1 VLLAEC
7 FGWLSALLEN
17 HMPTN
22 RPRSSK
28 SSTRRPRSEDV
39 QSFDFEDTS
48 DLNDFGAG
56 LADDAPA
63 PKTTRKRETARKSE
77 PEPEPEAPRT
87 RRAAAKSAEPESP
100 PAAEEGGTRRRRT
113 ITGKRVS
120 ISPSEESLSAAQSDR
135 DADRSEEAPR
145 REAPRARAADD
156 FDRSSEGAYDRD
168 DRFVEGAD
176 NGDARDEEG
185 GDEGGPRRRRRRRRG
200 RGGRD
205 GDTVGNP
212 RTPAPGR
219 GPQQGRGP
227 HQGRGSQSG
236 RGSSDRGGQGG
247 NRFGGRA
254 PQQSQFEGRRPRGER
269 RSLSSASPRDR
280 IMKDAPAQSEIVG
293 ELQPI
298 TGVLELH
305 PKGYGFLRMAKND
318 YAAEDSDAFVSSSLI
333 EKHRLRE
340 GVKIVGEAGMGPRGQ
355 GLRLVSIEE
364 IDNRTPEEYE
374 QIKNFDDLTPINPHE
389 QIVLET
395 GTQPITMRVMDLLT
409 PIGKG
414 TRALIV
420 APPRS
425 GKTMLMQ
432 DIANSVAEN
441 HPEIQLIVLLIDER
455 PEEVTDMRRNVKGEV
470 VASSMDRD
478 VESHVRISQLVFERG
493 KRIAE
498 SGKHCLILMDS
509 ITRCARAFNKW
520 IGGGRD
526 SKIGTGGLDNR
537 ALEIPRRMFGTA
549 RRFEEGGS
557 LTVIATALIET
568 GNRMDDSI
576 FLEFKGTGNMEL
588 VLSRELAERR
598 IWPAID
604 ASRSGTRR
612 EEKILA
618 PEVMEGV
625 TMLRRSLAALH
636 PTEAMETLVKTL
648 SRFPDNKAFLERIKS
663 VL

>member
-1 VLLAEC
+1 MPLAEC

-17 HMPTN
+17 PMPTN

-28 SSTRRPRSEDV
+28 SSTRRPRSEEV

-63 PKTTRKRETARKSE
+63 PKATRKPTRKSE

-87 RRAAAKSAEPESP
+87 RRPAVKAEAPAAPA
-100 PAAEEGGTRRRRT
+100 PAAEEAPTSRRRRT
-113 ITGKRVS
+113 ITGKRVEITPAEDS
-120 ISPSEESLSAAQSDR
+120 APVEETRR
-135 DADRSEEAPR
+135 DDAPRSRSE
-145 REAPRARAADD
+145 DD
-156 FDRSSEGAYDRD
+156 FDRPSYNDDRD
-168 DRFVEGAD
+168 DRAAD
-176 NGDARDEEG
+176 GDDRIESREDDG
-185 GDEGGPRRRRRRRRG
+185 GDEGGTRRRRRRRRG

-205 GDTVGNP
+205 GDAVSNP

-219 GPQQGRGP
+219 GAAPQGRGP
-227 HQGRGSQSG
+227 NQGRGSQSG
-236 RGSSDRGGQGG
+236 RGPSDRGGHNQGG

-269 RSLSSASPRDR
+269 RSLSAASPRDR

-293 ELQPI
+293 ELQSL

-340 GVKIVGEAGMGPRGQ
+340 GVKIVGDAGMGPRGQ
-355 GLRLVSIEE
+355 GLRLVNVEE

-389 QIVLET
+389 QIILET

-612 EEKILA
+612 EEKILS

>member
-1 VLLAEC
+1 M
-7 FGWLSALLEN
+7 S
-17 HMPTN
+17 TN

-28 SSTRRPRSEDV
+28 SSTRRPRSEEL

-56 LADDAPA
+56 LTDDTPAPKATRKPARKAEPEPAPEPEVPRARRSAPKAADPVEAPA
-63 PKTTRKRETARKSE
+63 PV
-77 PEPEPEAPRT
+77 EA
-87 RRAAAKSAEPESP
+87 A
-100 PAAEEGGTRRRRT
+100 PARRRRT
-113 ITGKRVS
+113 ITGKRVD
-120 ISPSEESLSAAQSDR
+120 ITPTEESMTVEPDR
-135 DADRSEEAPR
+135 REEAPR
-145 REAPRARAADD
+145 SVRAPEPRERTSFADD
-156 FDRSSEGAYDRD
+156 DGD
-168 DRFVEGAD
+168 DRFAD
-176 NGDARDEEG
+176 AGDRSESRDDDG
-185 GDEGGPRRRRRRRRG
+185 TDEGGVRRRRRRRRG

-205 GDTVGNP
+205 SEPSGTA
-212 RTPAPGR
+212 RSAPPSRSPQQSRSPQHGR
-219 GPQQGRGP
+219 GGN
-227 HQGRGSQSG
+227 
-236 RGSSDRGGQGG
+236 DRGGHNSGG
-247 NRFGGRA
+247 GRFGGRA
-254 PQQSQFEGRRPRGER
+254 PQQPSQFEGRRPRGER
-269 RSLSSASPRDR
+269 RSLGSPSQRDR

-293 ELQPI
+293 ELQSL

-355 GLRLVSIEE
+355 GLRLVNVEE

-389 QIVLET
+389 QIILET

-612 EEKILA
+612 EEKILS